1 MIKPRKSA
9 KATEVKDLE
18 LERRIEAFASKADLV
33 PGEKPENNKV
43 LDKDAQRDFKS
54 IRVSFNEYEYGVL
67 DQLSKKLNRSK
78 LNLIRH
84 AILML
89 AESEDAK

>member
-1 MIKPRKSA
+1 VIKPRKSA
-9 KATEVKDLE
+9 KATEVKDLD

-33 PGEKPENNKV
+33 PGEQPENNKV
-43 LDKDAQRDFKS
+43 LDKDAPRDFKS

>member
-33 PGEKPENNKV
+33 PGEQPENNKV
-43 LDKDAQRDFKS
+43 LDKDTPRDFKS

>member
-9 KATEVKDLE
+9 KATEVKDLD

-33 PGEKPENNKV
+33 PGEQPENNKV

>member
-1 MIKPRKSA
+1 MIKRREPA
-9 KATEVKDLE
+9 KAPKATDPE
-18 LERRIEAFASKADLV
+18 LERRIEEFASKADLI
-33 PGEKPENNKV
+33 PDEITTGKV
-43 LDKDAQRDFKS
+43 LDKDSPRDFKS

>member
-1 MIKPRKSA
+1 MIKRREPVKVPAA
-9 KATEVKDLE
+9 KDPE
-18 LERRIEAFASKADLV
+18 LERRIEEFAVKADLV
-33 PGEKPENNKV
+33 PGVNTVTKTA
-43 LDKDAQRDFKS
+43 DKDAPRDFKS

-67 DQLSKKLNRSK
+67 DDLSKKLNRSK